1 MEITGFYVSKKGEV
15 KNMDIDVNK
24 TLVKAGVI
32 GLVFMEGINGGTIY
46 AKTISEG
53 LQPLVDV
60 LKDLAEP
67 ISYGFMVKGFLKIM
81 AGEEHEG
88 IKTIKEA
95 IGGFIGIQWIPQI
108 FKIIK
113 GIGF

>member
-1 MEITGFYVSKKGEV
+1 MEIKGFYVTKKGKV
-15 KNMDIDVNK
+15 VNVDIDVDK
-24 TLVKAGVI
+24 VLVKAGI
-32 GLVFMEGINGGTIY
+32 TAIIFAHGINGGTIY

-88 IKTIKEA
+88 LKTIKGA

-113 GIGF
+113 GIGL